1 MSQSEKQIGTLILP
15 ADYLHA
21 LNQVAGVTSENIVY
35 LKRKFVSS
43 AGWELV
49 KYPLRDC
56 FEIHYQK
63 ELPLARIIGGLLIC
77 ALIIA
82 IVVLL
87 LVYGGDLEANTKI
100 PLLALAAAGAWG
112 VKAAFGG
119 RRHRL
124 KFKMSDGS
132 TLSWKSRAGEREL
145 MKDNVESVV
154 EFARSKGLLT
164 S

>member
-1 MSQSEKQIGTLILP
+1 MTHR
-15 ADYLHA
+15 HA
-21 LNQVAGVTSENIVY
+21 RAQRIFFRARVYENVGA
-35 LKRKFVSS
+35 KAKTEFDSS
-43 AGWELV
+43 
-49 KYPLRDC
+49 DC
-56 FEIHYQK
+56 FEVHHEK
-63 ELPLARIIGGLLIC
+63 DLPLTRIIGGLLIC
-77 ALIIA
+77 ALIVAIA
-82 IVVLL
+82 ALL
-87 LVYGGDLEANTKI
+87 FIYGSDLEANTKI

-145 MKDNVESVV
+145 MKSNVDAVV
-154 EFARSKGLLT
+154 EFARSKGLLR